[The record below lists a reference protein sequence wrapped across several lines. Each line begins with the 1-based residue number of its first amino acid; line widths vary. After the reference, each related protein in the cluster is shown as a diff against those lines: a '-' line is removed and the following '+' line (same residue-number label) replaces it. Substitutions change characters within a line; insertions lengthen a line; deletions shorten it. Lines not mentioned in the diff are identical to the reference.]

1 MENDHCVSKGLE
13 GNSGDHQIKLLSP
26 NEANFKVTSG
36 CSGSFL
42 VNFLNSP
49 RTDIPQH
56 V

>member
-1 MENDHCVSKGLE
+1 MENDYYVSKGLE
-13 GNSGDHQIKLLSP
+13 GTSGDHQINSLSP

-36 CSGSFL
+36 YSGSFL
-42 VNFLNSP
+42 VSFLNSP